1 MEYTFVPN
9 TLIEITSLA
18 KEINPEIYDRYY
30 KVYIRF
36 NRFDFVIIVILKDMN
51 RHLNIEKGKYLIQK
65 ESFDYEP
72 YLQLDSIYLFQSLQK
87 FVERKLKIR
96 KHKFRGLWETNS
108 FGGVEELLTGEI
120 DGNIIIKETENA
132 KL

>member
-18 KEINPEIYDRYY
+18 KEINPKIYDKYY

-36 NRFDFVIIVILKDMN
+36 NRFNFVIIVVLKDTN
-51 RHLNIEKGKYLIQK
+51 KNLNIEKGKYFIQK

-72 YLQLDSIYLFQSLQK
+72 YLQLDSIYLFQSPQK
-87 FVERKLKIR
+87 FVERTLKIR
-96 KHKFRGLWETNS
+96 KPKFRGICETNS
-108 FGGVEELLTGEI
+108 FEEVEDLLIGRLTT
-120 DGNIIIKETENA
+120 IIEESENA